1 MKQQDMQR
9 DKEIASMTKKKNSIK
24 DVKDEIERTKEKIHG
39 IETIIQFLIVH
50 SLYPPISY
58 KYFYNL

>member
-24 DVKDEIERTKEKIHG
+24 DVKDEMLFSKETEDDRG
-39 IETIIQFLIVH
+39 VIIPKCIKFKNINVAG
-50 SLYPPISY
+50 
-58 KYFYNL
+58 K